1 MKLHAKGFE
10 LARYSSFF
18 HFFFS
23 VWWQF
28 EVLKIKN
35 DFYTDCS
42 LERRCFLEE
51 QPVCGASFCVDAGV
65 STVVNADDQT
75 QVTVDMP

>member
-1 MKLHAKGFE
+1 M
-10 LARYSSFF
+10 
-18 HFFFS
+18 
-23 VWWQF
+23 
-28 EVLKIKN
+28 LKIKN

-42 LERRCFLEE
+42 FGRRCFLEE